1 MNEYDQAQFVVNLHN
16 TSENVV
22 ISANCLLQ
30 RDGKQALNPL
40 LLINLVTS

>member
-1 MNEYDQAQFVVNLHN
+1 MNGYDQAQFVGNLHN
-16 TSENVV
+16 TSEHVV
-22 ISANCLLQ
+22 ISVNCLLP